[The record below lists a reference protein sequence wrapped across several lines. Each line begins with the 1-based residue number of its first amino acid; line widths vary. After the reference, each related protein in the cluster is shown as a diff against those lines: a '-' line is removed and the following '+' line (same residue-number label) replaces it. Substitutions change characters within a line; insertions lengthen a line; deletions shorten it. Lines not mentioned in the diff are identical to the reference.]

1 MATTK
6 KAKTSTGKGKDI
18 TKQKNPNLKKTLP
31 PSFYSAPKRKKGEK
45 PGKDEPTD

>member
-6 KAKTSTGKGKDI
+6 KTKTPAGKGRNI
-18 TKQKNPNLKKTLP
+18 TKEKCPNLQKTLP
-31 PSFYSAPKRKKGEK
+31 PSYYSAPKRKKGEK